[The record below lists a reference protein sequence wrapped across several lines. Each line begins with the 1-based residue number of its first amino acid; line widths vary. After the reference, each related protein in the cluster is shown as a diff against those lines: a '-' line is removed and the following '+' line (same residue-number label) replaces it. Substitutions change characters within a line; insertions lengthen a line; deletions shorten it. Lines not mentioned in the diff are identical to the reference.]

1 MLDEATIQALIDA
14 GADIFFYLH
23 PPGVHNPGGSNL
35 GVGYVRFARPED
47 VVSYLADPR
56 MYTARYF
63 GCNDPQEY
71 DEWVKTGG
79 SALCNAITATVALC
93 RRSFAGPNLSP
104 YQWRRLH
111 RQGRCYLHPF

>member
-1 MLDEATIQALIDA
+1 MR
-14 GADIFFYLH
+14 
-23 PPGVHNPGGSNL
+23 V
-35 GVGYVRFARPED
+35 ED

-63 GCNDPQEY
+63 GCNDPQEF

-79 SALCNAITATVALC
+79 SALCDAITATVALC

-111 RQGRCYLHPF
+111 RQGRCYLHPFTPQDSEVPEALASEAPSEAEKR